1 LNLINGGL
9 VDGEAEEEYELI
21 PMSPVRRLEK
31 RIDKIESSTGSHE
44 VIREIIDIVRMNQ
57 QMVDELAKSN
67 DALRIELAKLPAK
80 IDELV
85 TYMKEIVSFIKSSGE
100 EENVGITKEAMKPLV
115 EKFDEIA
122 KSSRALSEKN
132 DSMLELL
139 DDISKKLKRP
149 TVRPLTRASF
159 LSRPLTQPIQ
169 PTQPLRRPEP
179 I

>member
-1 LNLINGGL
+1 
-9 VDGEAEEEYELI
+9 
-21 PMSPVRRLEK
+21 MSPIRRLER
-31 RIDKIESSTGSHE
+31 RIDKIESTTGNQE
-44 VIREIIDIVRMNQ
+44 LIREIIDIVRMNQ

-85 TYMKEIVSFIKSSGE
+85 ASMKEIISFIKSSGE

-115 EKFDEIA
+115 EKFDEMINTNKTMA
-122 KSSRALSEKN
+122 EKS

-149 TVRPLTRASF
+149 TIRPLSG
-159 LSRPLTQPIQ
+159 RPILQRQ
-169 PTQPLRRPEP
+169 TQPLRRPEP

>member
-1 LNLINGGL
+1 M
-9 VDGEAEEEYELI
+9 DKKSDYDEYELI
-21 PMSPVRRLEK
+21 PMSPIRRLEK
-31 RIDKIESSTGSHE
+31 RIERVESSTGNQDI
-44 VIREIIDIVRMNQ
+44 IREIIDIVRMNQ

-67 DALRIELAKLPAK
+67 DALRIELSKLPAK

-85 TYMKEIVSFIKSSGE
+85 NSMREIISFIKSSGE

-115 EKFDEIA
+115 SKFDEMINTNKA
-122 KSSRALSEKN
+122 MSEKS

-149 TVRPLTRASF
+149 RIRPLPGRHLLPTRV
-159 LSRPLTQPIQ
+159 TQ
-169 PTQPLRRPEP
+169 PTQGLKRPEP

>member
-1 LNLINGGL
+1 M
-9 VDGEAEEEYELI
+9 DKESEDEEYELI
-21 PMSPVRRLEK
+21 PMSPLRRLEK
-31 RIDKIESSTGSHE
+31 RIDKVESNTGTHE

-57 QMVDELAKSN
+57 QIVDELAKSN

-85 TYMKEIVSFIKSSGE
+85 ANMREIISFIKSSGE

-115 EKFDEIA
+115 EKFDEMINTN
-122 KSSRALSEKN
+122 KSISEKN
-132 DSMLELL
+132 DSMLDLL
-139 DDISKKLKRP
+139 DDISKKIKRP
-149 TVRPLTRASF
+149 MIRPLPGRTF
-159 LSRPLTQPIQ
+159 LPGSTTQ

>member
-1 LNLINGGL
+1 M
-9 VDGEAEEEYELI
+9 DRESDEEYELI
-21 PMSPVRRLEK
+21 PMSPIRRLEK
-31 RIDKIESSTGSHE
+31 RVEKVETTAGTSNIMRE
-44 VIREIIDIVRMNQ
+44 VIDIVRMNQ

-67 DALRIELAKLPAK
+67 DALRIELSKLPAK
-80 IDELV
+80 IEELV

-115 EKFDEIA
+115 EKFDEMINTN
-122 KSSRALSEKN
+122 RTISEKN

-139 DDISKKLKRP
+139 DDISKKIRRP
-149 TVRPLTRASF
+149 TVRPLLRRSL
-159 LSRPLTQPIQ
+159 LSRPLTQPTK

>member
-1 LNLINGGL
+1 M
-9 VDGEAEEEYELI
+9 DKKSDYDEYEII
-21 PMSPVRRLEK
+21 PMSPIRRLEK
-31 RIDKIESSTGSHE
+31 RIDKIESTTGSQE
-44 VIREIIDIVRMNQ
+44 IIREIIDIVRMNQ
-57 QMVDELAKSN
+57 AMVDQLAKSN

-85 TYMKEIVSFIKSSGE
+85 ASMKEIISFIKSSGE
-100 EENVGITKEAMKPLV
+100 EETVGITKEAMKPLV
-115 EKFDEIA
+115 GKFDEMIKTNKA
-122 KSSRALSEKN
+122 MSEKS

-149 TVRPLTRASF
+149 TLRRLPGRRLLPRPMA
-159 LSRPLTQPIQ
+159 QPTQ

>member
-1 LNLINGGL
+1 M
-9 VDGEAEEEYELI
+9 DKESDYEEYEII
-21 PMSPVRRLEK
+21 PMSPLRRLEK
-31 RIDKIESSTGSHE
+31 RIDKVESNTGSHE

-67 DALRIELAKLPAK
+67 DALRIELSKLPGK

-85 TYMKEIVSFIKSSGE
+85 NNMKEIVSFIKSSGE

-115 EKFDEIA
+115 DKFDEMINTN
-122 KSSRALSEKN
+122 KTISEKN

-139 DDISKKLKRP
+139 DDISKKIKRP
-149 TVRPLTRASF
+149 LVRPLPGRPF
-159 LSRPLTQPIQ
+159 LPGSTTQPA
-169 PTQPLRRPEP
+169 QPLRRPEP

>member
-1 LNLINGGL
+1 M
-9 VDGEAEEEYELI
+9 DKRSEYDEYELV
-21 PMSPVRRLEK
+21 PMSPIRRMEK
-31 RIDKIESSTGSHE
+31 RIDRLESSTGGQE
-44 VIREIIDIVRMNQ
+44 IIKEIIDIVRMNQ

-67 DALRIELAKLPAK
+67 DALRIELSKLPAK

-85 TYMKEIVSFIKSSGE
+85 DSMKEIVSFIKSSGE
-100 EENVGITKEAMKPLV
+100 EETVGITKEAMKPLV
-115 EKFDEIA
+115 QKFDEMINTN
-122 KSSRALSEKN
+122 KGMSEKS

-149 TVRPLTRASF
+149 MLRPLPGRR
-159 LSRPLTQPIQ
+159 LLPR